1 MNISRDVEDAVPY
14 NQTERVRKSVGAGVP
29 DRPNTRTDAVNYE
42 GINQKQGSR
51 KMRVAPEFFWEEG
64 AYRSTNAEQVLRTSP
79 PSRIKFEQAK
89 RALTM

>member
-1 MNISRDVEDAVPY
+1 MNISRD
-14 NQTERVRKSVGAGVP
+14 GVP

-51 KMRVAPEFFWEEG
+51 KMRVAPEIFWEEG

-89 RALTM
+89 RALTRHVMTLLYVLNYKKKTDRS

>member
-29 DRPNTRTDAVNYE
+29 DRPNTRTNAVNYK

-51 KMRVAPEFFWEEG
+51 KMRVAPEIFWEEG

>member
-14 NQTERVRKSVGAGVP
+14 DISHTFRLVVGAGVP
-29 DRPNTRTDAVNYE
+29 DRPNTRTDAVNYK

-51 KMRVAPEFFWEEG
+51 KMRVAPEIFWEEG